1 MREEGQKKT
10 IIFQDTNPNPY
21 FARPRG
27 VQKAI
32 EVINTNLNNQA
43 DPTSGEGV
51 VSFLQSVVAWLVEVG
66 GDETRREEARVVLE
80 AGMGVAREV
89 AAEVLERRT
98 KRAVREAFGIAL
110 S

>member
-1 MREEGQKKT
+1 M
-10 IIFQDTNPNPY
+10 
-21 FARPRG
+21 
-27 VQKAI
+27 QKAI